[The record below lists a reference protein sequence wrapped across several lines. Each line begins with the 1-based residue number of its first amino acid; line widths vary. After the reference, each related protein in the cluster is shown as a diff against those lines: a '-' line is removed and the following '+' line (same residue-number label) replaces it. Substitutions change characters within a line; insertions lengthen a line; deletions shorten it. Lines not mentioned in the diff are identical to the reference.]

1 MHLIESLV
9 CFVNLSDKIYINK
22 SKSKYHKI
30 KFIGKFSKKITKKN
44 TVTKLLSLLDK
55 DNVLKNKYKILV
67 KKEIP
72 LQSGMGGGSMN
83 AANLLNYFYKKKI
96 INLKKLKKYSLKIG
110 SDVILGLN
118 SKPKILY
125 RDGSIKEVTDIKKY
139 HVLIVKPAFGC
150 STKKIYSSNKTFSK
164 SEFNISKEKIV
175 KNVIL
180 NGKNDLEKSVCWC
193 ANQGIKELELFGFS
207 YGRDDHHLAN
217 LFIMKNFS
225 DRIKMKMYTD
235 KSLIFCINKHS
246 TFLSEAN
253 QTVSIFT
260 FNKKTTITTTGLKY
274 PLKNAPLSSP
284 SQGISNLST
293 GSGFSV
299 DPSDWTFIIINYM

>member
-1 MHLIESLV
+1 MEVYRINSPAKINLNLNIIRKSKKKKLHLIESLV
-9 CFVNLSDKIYINK
+9 CFVKLSDKIYINK
-22 SKSKYHKI
+22 SDSQYHKVR
-30 KFIGKFSKKITKKN
+30 FIGKFSKKITKKN

-83 AANLLNYFYKKKI
+83 AANILNYFFKKKL

-139 HVLIVKPAFGC
+139 HILIVKPAFGC

-180 NGKNDLEKSVCWC
+180 KGKNDLEKS
-193 ANQGIKELELFGFS
+193 AF
-207 YGRDDHHLAN
+207 N
-217 LFIMKNFS
+217 LYPALK
-225 DRIKMKMYTD
+225 RIKNLLNQNEK
-235 KSLIFCINKHS
+235 
-246 TFLSEAN
+246 AN
-253 QTVSIFT
+253 FVRM
-260 FNKKTTITTTGLKY
+260 
-274 PLKNAPLSSP
+274 
-284 SQGISNLST
+284 T
-293 GSGFSV
+293 GSGSA
-299 DPSDWTFIIINYM
+299 IIMYFNSNKFAKNALKIYKRKLNNCLCIITKII

>member
-1 MHLIESLV
+1 MRVYIINSRAKINLNLNIIRKSKKKKLHLIESLV

-22 SKSKYHKI
+22 SKSKYHKV

-44 TVTKLLSLLDK
+44 TITKLLSLLDK

-83 AANLLNYFYKKKI
+83 AANILNYFYKKKL
-96 INLKKLKKYSLKIG
+96 INLKKVKKYSLKIG

-139 HVLIVKPAFGC
+139 HILIVKPAFGC
-150 STKKIYSSNKTFSK
+150 STKKIYSSNKIFSK

-180 NGKNDLEKSVCWC
+180 NGKNDLEKSAFNLYPALKKIKNLLNQNEK
-193 ANQGIKELELFGFS
+193 ANFV
-207 YGRDDHHLAN
+207 R
-217 LFIMKNFS
+217 M
-225 DRIKMKMYTD
+225 
-235 KSLIFCINKHS
+235 
-246 TFLSEAN
+246 
-253 QTVSIFT
+253 
-260 FNKKTTITTTGLKY
+260 
-274 PLKNAPLSSP
+274 
-284 SQGISNLST
+284 T
-293 GSGFSV
+293 GSGSAIIMYFNSNKFAKNALKIYKRKLNNCLCII
-299 DPSDWTFIIINYM
+299 TKFI

>member
-1 MHLIESLV
+1 MRVYRINSRAKINLNLNIIRKSKKKKVHLIESLV

-22 SKSKYHKI
+22 STSKYHKV

-118 SKPKILY
+118 TKPKILY
-125 RDGSIKEVTDIKKY
+125 RDGSIKEVADIKKY
-139 HVLIVKPAFGC
+139 HVLIVKPTFGC

-164 SEFNISKEKIV
+164 SEFNIPKEKIV

-180 NGKNDLEKSVCWC
+180 NGKNDLEKSAFNIHPALKKIKNLLNQNEK
-193 ANQGIKELELFGFS
+193 ANFV
-207 YGRDDHHLAN
+207 R
-217 LFIMKNFS
+217 M
-225 DRIKMKMYTD
+225 
-235 KSLIFCINKHS
+235 
-246 TFLSEAN
+246 
-253 QTVSIFT
+253 
-260 FNKKTTITTTGLKY
+260 
-274 PLKNAPLSSP
+274 
-284 SQGISNLST
+284 T
-293 GSGFSV
+293 GSGSA
-299 DPSDWTFIIINYM
+299 IIMYFNSNKFAKNALKIYKRKLNNCLCIITKII

>member
-1 MHLIESLV
+1 MRVYRINSRAKINLNLNIIRKSKKKKLHLIESLV

-22 SKSKYHKI
+22 SKSKYHKV

-44 TVTKLLSLLDK
+44 TITKLLSLLDK

-83 AANLLNYFYKKKI
+83 AANILKYFYKKKL

-139 HVLIVKPAFGC
+139 HILIVKPAFGC

-164 SEFNISKEKIV
+164 SEFNISKGKIV

-180 NGKNDLEKSVCWC
+180 NGKNDLEKSAFNLYPALKKIKNLLNQNEK
-193 ANQGIKELELFGFS
+193 ANFV
-207 YGRDDHHLAN
+207 R
-217 LFIMKNFS
+217 M
-225 DRIKMKMYTD
+225 
-235 KSLIFCINKHS
+235 
-246 TFLSEAN
+246 
-253 QTVSIFT
+253 
-260 FNKKTTITTTGLKY
+260 
-274 PLKNAPLSSP
+274 
-284 SQGISNLST
+284 T
-293 GSGFSV
+293 GSGSA
-299 DPSDWTFIIINYM
+299 IIMYFNSNKFAKNALKIYKRKLNNCLCIITKII

>member
-1 MHLIESLV
+1 MRVYRINSRAKINLNLNIIRKSKKKKLHLIESLV

-22 SKSKYHKI
+22 SKSKYHKV

-83 AANLLNYFYKKKI
+83 AANILNYFYKKKL
-96 INLKKLKKYSLKIG
+96 INLKKFKKYSLKIG

-139 HVLIVKPAFGC
+139 HILIVKPAFGC

-180 NGKNDLEKSVCWC
+180 NGKNDLEKSAFNLYPALKKIKNLLNQNEK
-193 ANQGIKELELFGFS
+193 ANFV
-207 YGRDDHHLAN
+207 R
-217 LFIMKNFS
+217 M
-225 DRIKMKMYTD
+225 
-235 KSLIFCINKHS
+235 
-246 TFLSEAN
+246 
-253 QTVSIFT
+253 
-260 FNKKTTITTTGLKY
+260 
-274 PLKNAPLSSP
+274 
-284 SQGISNLST
+284 T
-293 GSGFSV
+293 GSGSA
-299 DPSDWTFIIINYM
+299 IIMYFNSNKFAKNALKIYKRKLNNCLCIITKII

>member
-1 MHLIESLV
+1 MRVSRINSRAKINLNLNIIKKSKKKKIHLIESLV

-22 SKSKYHKI
+22 SNSQFHKV

-83 AANLLNYFYKKKI
+83 AANILNFFYKKKL

-139 HVLIVKPAFGC
+139 HILIVKPAFGC

-164 SEFNISKEKIV
+164 SQFDISKEKIV

-180 NGKNDLEKSVCWC
+180 NGKNDLEKSAFNLYPALKKIKNLLNQNEK
-193 ANQGIKELELFGFS
+193 ANFV
-207 YGRDDHHLAN
+207 R
-217 LFIMKNFS
+217 M
-225 DRIKMKMYTD
+225 
-235 KSLIFCINKHS
+235 
-246 TFLSEAN
+246 
-253 QTVSIFT
+253 
-260 FNKKTTITTTGLKY
+260 
-274 PLKNAPLSSP
+274 
-284 SQGISNLST
+284 T
-293 GSGFSV
+293 GSGSA
-299 DPSDWTFIIINYM
+299 IIMYFNSNKFAKNALKIYKRKLNNCLCIITKII

>member
-1 MHLIESLV
+1 MRVYRINSRAKINLNLNIIRKSKKKKLHLIESLV

-22 SKSKYHKI
+22 SKSKYHKV

-83 AANLLNYFYKKKI
+83 AANILNYFYKKKL
-96 INLKKLKKYSLKIG
+96 INLKKVKKYSLKIG

-139 HVLIVKPAFGC
+139 HILIVKPAFGC
-150 STKKIYSSNKTFSK
+150 STKKIYSLNKTFSK

-180 NGKNDLEKSVCWC
+180 NGKNDLEKSAFNLYPALKKIKNLLNQNEK
-193 ANQGIKELELFGFS
+193 ANFV
-207 YGRDDHHLAN
+207 R
-217 LFIMKNFS
+217 M
-225 DRIKMKMYTD
+225 
-235 KSLIFCINKHS
+235 
-246 TFLSEAN
+246 
-253 QTVSIFT
+253 
-260 FNKKTTITTTGLKY
+260 
-274 PLKNAPLSSP
+274 
-284 SQGISNLST
+284 T
-293 GSGFSV
+293 GSGSA
-299 DPSDWTFIIINYM
+299 IIMYFNSNKFAKNALKIYKRKLNNCLCIITKTI

>member
-1 MHLIESLV
+1 MK
-9 CFVNLSDKIYINK
+9 LSDKIYINK
-22 SKSKYHKI
+22 SKSKYHKV

-55 DNVLKNKYKILV
+55 DNILKNKYKILV

-83 AANLLNYFYKKKI
+83 AANILNYFYKKKL
-96 INLKKLKKYSLKIG
+96 INLKKVKKYSLKIG

-139 HVLIVKPAFGC
+139 HILIVKPAFGC
-150 STKKIYSSNKTFSK
+150 STKKIYSSNKIFSK

-180 NGKNDLEKSVCWC
+180 NGKNDLEKSAFNLYPALKKIKNLLNQNEK
-193 ANQGIKELELFGFS
+193 ANFV
-207 YGRDDHHLAN
+207 R
-217 LFIMKNFS
+217 M
-225 DRIKMKMYTD
+225 
-235 KSLIFCINKHS
+235 
-246 TFLSEAN
+246 
-253 QTVSIFT
+253 
-260 FNKKTTITTTGLKY
+260 
-274 PLKNAPLSSP
+274 
-284 SQGISNLST
+284 T
-293 GSGFSV
+293 GSGSA
-299 DPSDWTFIIINYM
+299 IIMYFNSNKFAKNALKIYKRKLNNCLCIITKII

>member
-1 MHLIESLV
+1 MRVYRINSRAKINLNLNIIRKLKKKNLHLIESLV
-9 CFVNLSDKIYINK
+9 CFVNLSDKIYIKK
-22 SKSKYHKI
+22 SKSKYHKV

-44 TVTKLLSLLDK
+44 TITKLLSLLDK

-83 AANLLNYFYKKKI
+83 AANILKYFYKKKL

-139 HVLIVKPAFGC
+139 HILIVKPAFGC

-180 NGKNDLEKSVCWC
+180 NGKNDLEKSAFNLYPALKKIKNLLNQNEK
-193 ANQGIKELELFGFS
+193 ANFV
-207 YGRDDHHLAN
+207 R
-217 LFIMKNFS
+217 M
-225 DRIKMKMYTD
+225 
-235 KSLIFCINKHS
+235 
-246 TFLSEAN
+246 
-253 QTVSIFT
+253 
-260 FNKKTTITTTGLKY
+260 
-274 PLKNAPLSSP
+274 
-284 SQGISNLST
+284 T
-293 GSGFSV
+293 GSGSA
-299 DPSDWTFIIINYM
+299 IIMYFNSNKFAKNALKIYKRKLNNCLCIITKII

>member
-1 MHLIESLV
+1 MRVYRINSRAKINLNLNIIRKSKKKKLHLIESLV

-22 SKSKYHKI
+22 SKSKYHKV
-30 KFIGKFSKKITKKN
+30 KFTGKFSKKITKKN

-83 AANLLNYFYKKKI
+83 AANILKYFYKKKL

-125 RDGSIKEVTDIKKY
+125 RDGSIKEVTNIKKY
-139 HVLIVKPAFGC
+139 HILIVKPAFGC

-164 SEFNISKEKIV
+164 SEFNISKGKIV

-180 NGKNDLEKSVCWC
+180 NGKNDLEKS
-193 ANQGIKELELFGFS
+193 AFNLYPALKKIK
-207 YGRDDHHLAN
+207 N
-217 LFIMKNFS
+217 LL
-225 DRIKMKMYTD
+225 D
-235 KSLIFCINKHS
+235 
-246 TFLSEAN
+246 
-253 QTVSIFT
+253 Q
-260 FNKKTTITTTGLKY
+260 NKKA
-274 PLKNAPLSSP
+274 NFVRM
-284 SQGISNLST
+284 T
-293 GSGFSV
+293 GSGSA
-299 DPSDWTFIIINYM
+299 IIMYFNSNKFAKNALKIYKRKLNNCLCIITKII

>member
-1 MHLIESLV
+1 MRVYRINSRAKINLNLNIIRKSKKKKLHLIESLV

-22 SKSKYHKI
+22 SKSKYHKV

-83 AANLLNYFYKKKI
+83 AANILNYFYKKKL
-96 INLKKLKKYSLKIG
+96 INLKKVKKYSLKIG

-118 SKPKILY
+118 NKPKILY

-139 HVLIVKPAFGC
+139 HILIVKPAFGC
-150 STKKIYSSNKTFSK
+150 STKKIYSSNKIFSK

-180 NGKNDLEKSVCWC
+180 NGKNDLEKSAFNLYPALKKIKDLLDQNEK
-193 ANQGIKELELFGFS
+193 ANFV
-207 YGRDDHHLAN
+207 R
-217 LFIMKNFS
+217 M
-225 DRIKMKMYTD
+225 
-235 KSLIFCINKHS
+235 
-246 TFLSEAN
+246 
-253 QTVSIFT
+253 
-260 FNKKTTITTTGLKY
+260 
-274 PLKNAPLSSP
+274 
-284 SQGISNLST
+284 T
-293 GSGFSV
+293 GSGSA
-299 DPSDWTFIIINYM
+299 IIMYFNSNKFAKNALKIYKRKLNNCLCIITKII

>member
-1 MHLIESLV
+1 MRVYRINSRAKINLNLNIIRKSKKKKLHLIESLV

-22 SKSKYHKI
+22 SKSKYHKV

-44 TVTKLLSLLDK
+44 TITKLLSLLDK

-83 AANLLNYFYKKKI
+83 AANILNYFYKKKL
-96 INLKKLKKYSLKIG
+96 INLKKFKKYSLKIG

-139 HVLIVKPAFGC
+139 HILIVKPAFGC

-180 NGKNDLEKSVCWC
+180 NGKNDLEKSAFNLYPALKKIKNLLNQNEK
-193 ANQGIKELELFGFS
+193 ANFV
-207 YGRDDHHLAN
+207 R
-217 LFIMKNFS
+217 M
-225 DRIKMKMYTD
+225 
-235 KSLIFCINKHS
+235 
-246 TFLSEAN
+246 
-253 QTVSIFT
+253 
-260 FNKKTTITTTGLKY
+260 
-274 PLKNAPLSSP
+274 
-284 SQGISNLST
+284 T
-293 GSGFSV
+293 GSGSA
-299 DPSDWTFIIINYM
+299 IIMYFNSNKFAKNALKIYKRKLNNCLCIITKII

>member
-1 MHLIESLV
+1 MRVYRINSRAKINLNLNIIRKSKKKKLHLIESLV

-22 SKSKYHKI
+22 SKSKYNKV

-83 AANLLNYFYKKKI
+83 AANILKYFFKKKL
-96 INLKKLKKYSLKIG
+96 INSKKLKKYSLKIG

-118 SKPKILY
+118 NKPKILY

-139 HVLIVKPAFGC
+139 HILIVKPAFGC
-150 STKKIYSSNKTFSK
+150 STKKIYSSNKIFSK

-180 NGKNDLEKSVCWC
+180 NGKNDLEKSAFNLYPALKKIKNLLNQNEK
-193 ANQGIKELELFGFS
+193 ANFV
-207 YGRDDHHLAN
+207 R
-217 LFIMKNFS
+217 M
-225 DRIKMKMYTD
+225 
-235 KSLIFCINKHS
+235 
-246 TFLSEAN
+246 
-253 QTVSIFT
+253 
-260 FNKKTTITTTGLKY
+260 
-274 PLKNAPLSSP
+274 
-284 SQGISNLST
+284 T
-293 GSGFSV
+293 GSGSA
-299 DPSDWTFIIINYM
+299 IIMYFNSNKFAKNALKIYKRKLNNCLCIITKII

>member
-1 MHLIESLV
+1 MRVYRINSRAKINLNLNIIRKSKKKKLHLIESLV

-22 SKSKYHKI
+22 SKSKYHKV

-83 AANLLNYFYKKKI
+83 AANILKYFYKKKLL
-96 INLKKLKKYSLKIG
+96 NLKKLKKYSLKIG

-139 HVLIVKPAFGC
+139 HILIVKPAFGC

-180 NGKNDLEKSVCWC
+180 NGKNDLEKSAFNLYPALKKIKNLLNQNEK
-193 ANQGIKELELFGFS
+193 ANFV
-207 YGRDDHHLAN
+207 R
-217 LFIMKNFS
+217 M
-225 DRIKMKMYTD
+225 
-235 KSLIFCINKHS
+235 
-246 TFLSEAN
+246 
-253 QTVSIFT
+253 
-260 FNKKTTITTTGLKY
+260 
-274 PLKNAPLSSP
+274 
-284 SQGISNLST
+284 T
-293 GSGFSV
+293 GSGSA
-299 DPSDWTFIIINYM
+299 IIMYFNSNKFAKNALKIYKRKLNNCLCIITKII

>member
-1 MHLIESLV
+1 MRVYRINSRAKINLNLNIIRKSKKKKLHLIESLV

-22 SKSKYHKI
+22 SKSKYHKV

-44 TVTKLLSLLDK
+44 TITKLLSLLDK

-83 AANLLNYFYKKKI
+83 AANILKYFYKKKL
-96 INLKKLKKYSLKIG
+96 INLKKLKKYSHKIG

-139 HVLIVKPAFGC
+139 HILIVKPAFGC

-164 SEFNISKEKIV
+164 SEFNISKGKIV

-180 NGKNDLEKSVCWC
+180 NGKNDLEKSAFNLYPALKKIKNLLDQNEK
-193 ANQGIKELELFGFS
+193 ANFV
-207 YGRDDHHLAN
+207 R
-217 LFIMKNFS
+217 M
-225 DRIKMKMYTD
+225 
-235 KSLIFCINKHS
+235 
-246 TFLSEAN
+246 
-253 QTVSIFT
+253 
-260 FNKKTTITTTGLKY
+260 
-274 PLKNAPLSSP
+274 
-284 SQGISNLST
+284 T
-293 GSGFSV
+293 GSGSA
-299 DPSDWTFIIINYM
+299 IIMYFNSNKFAKNALKIYKRKLNNCLCIITKII